1 MVWFWPMDTL
11 IGFAFG
17 VDGLTGGE
25 CCVVTTWQ
33 VRLTSVTTERV
44 EDQGRGCSNG
54 GRGCYKGVKG
64 YVVLYKIIREVPS
77 TKSKRNAIE
86 SIPMSK
92 THIICI
98 YNTENNGRER
108 RKKKKEREKEKH
120 REEKTNEK

>member
-1 MVWFWPMDTL
+1 M
-11 IGFAFG
+11 
-17 VDGLTGGE
+17 
-25 CCVVTTWQ
+25 
-33 VRLTSVTTERV
+33 
-44 EDQGRGCSNG
+44 
-54 GRGCYKGVKG
+54 
-64 YVVLYKIIREVPS
+64 LYKVIRGVPS

-120 REEKTNEK
+120 REERRTKK